1 MFRNILVLLFSL
13 SLLVSA
19 QAQYYTIIADSQ
31 NPESIVV
38 GPQYSGNTPF
48 IKFKYYDDAVPVD
61 LAPWTMELDLFLSQ
75 YDTNG
80 SFQIAGTV
88 SGSTNEAVFL
98 GATNAYLWSRDYYF
112 SIKGT
117 HLSGYLKTMATGKL
131 IIEYDPATSTNVWA
145 QLTQLNINFFSNNV
159 GAQVES
165 NRVRIAVFETSKVSR
180 VAFDGT
186 NLIFEGRIGSN
197 EAFNVLQAL
206 TNTAIDV
213 RLSAEEAATTN
224 QAATNALKVD
234 IATFTASVAY
244 AISAGDTA
252 LWHQA
257 SADGISATSDIAVIH
272 TSTGAWVQAV
282 TDSADWTN
290 NPLSWSN
297 AVNLT
302 NNVKWDTASTDASAG
317 TNFLGTNT
325 LQTQITANQTNQAA
339 TNVAVQVQ
347 IAAVSSA
354 DLYRYDAYSAVA
366 NTIWVFATS
375 TNITAVRA
383 GSVFTF
389 TIAANTKLL
398 AAKIRIDGQYTDS
411 GKIYVSVG
419 TNDMNNSST
428 VNNWIPVCN
437 ATRDDTY
444 ANVPVTA
451 ITYSGDNSQIV
462 ISGLGTGAG
471 VFYHVELRF

>member
-1 MFRNILVLLFSL
+1 V
-13 SLLVSA
+13 
-19 QAQYYTIIADSQ
+19 T
-31 NPESIVV
+31 
-38 GPQYSGNTPF
+38 T
-48 IKFKYYDDAVPVD
+48 
-61 LAPWTMELDLFLSQ
+61 
-75 YDTNG
+75 
-80 SFQIAGTV
+80 
-88 SGSTNEAVFL
+88 
-98 GATNAYLWSRDYYF
+98 
-112 SIKGT
+112 
-117 HLSGYLKTMATGKL
+117 
-131 IIEYDPATSTNVWA
+131 
-145 QLTQLNINFFSNNV
+145 
-159 GAQVES
+159 
-165 NRVRIAVFETSKVSR
+165 
-180 VAFDGT
+180 FD
-186 NLIFEGRIGSN
+186 
-197 EAFNVLQAL
+197 
-206 TNTAIDV
+206 
-213 RLSAEEAATTN
+213 
-224 QAATNALKVD
+224 ATNALKVD

>member
-1 MFRNILVLLFSL
+1 MFRNILALLFSL
-13 SLLVSA
+13 SLLLPVS
-19 QAQYYTIIADSQ
+19 AQYYTLALDTQ
-31 NPESIVV
+31 NPSEEQVIERTFT
-38 GPQYSGNTPF
+38 GNTPYLRADIYESGVAF
-48 IKFKYYDDAVPVD
+48 D
-61 LAPWTMELDLFLSQ
+61 LTGWAMTFRYSYGQ

-80 SFQIAGTV
+80 MVTINGTV
-88 SGSTNEAVFL
+88 SSNRVSFV
-98 GATNAYLWSRDYYF
+98 GATNIYFQAYDRYYF
-112 SIKGT
+112 SISGT
-117 HLSGYLKTMATGKL
+117 DLSGHTKTFGTGRM
-131 IIEYDPATSTNVWA
+131 IQYYDPATSTNLVTLMEQVNISW
-145 QLTQLNINFFSNNV
+145 LTNFV

-165 NRVRIAVFETSKVSR
+165 NRVNIGIMWTGKTDVVT
-180 VAFDGT
+180 FDGT
-186 NLIFEGRIGSN
+186 NLIFEGRIASN
-197 EAFNVLQAL
+197 EAFNVAQAI
-206 TNTAIDV
+206 TNTAIDA
-213 RLSAEEAATTN
+213 RMSAEEAATTN